1 MHYSVCHNATTI
13 SYTVGQAQS
22 VLWLILE
29 YLQFKEFAIYS
40 AQILKQTSYDHH
52 KNIEIPTN
60 PNTRPPSSRKTQTN
74 PLLLEAGRVYTRISI
89 TQQFYR

>member
-13 SYTVGQAQS
+13 SYTVGQAHS

-60 PNTRPPSSRKTQTN
+60 PNIDHPHHEKHKPT
-74 PLLLEAGRVYTRISI
+74 LYC
-89 TQQFYR
+89 